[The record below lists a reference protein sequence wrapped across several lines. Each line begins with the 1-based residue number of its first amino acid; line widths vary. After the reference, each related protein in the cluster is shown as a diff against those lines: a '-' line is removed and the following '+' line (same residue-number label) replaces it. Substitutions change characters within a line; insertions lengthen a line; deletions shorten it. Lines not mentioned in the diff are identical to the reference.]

1 LNVLGID
8 PASGQAG
15 LCLVSTETD
24 TVLAHETNV
33 AFKPAKDDI
42 PELTMSRSLDSWEQ
56 RIEALMLKHRIDLV
70 VVEKVSVSWNLD
82 TVRKI
87 AYFEAAAMLAAR
99 RAGVPAIMV
108 QVTSARLHAL
118 GSGKLKK
125 EQCSEMVREMHPE
138 VDWQSDDETDAYV
151 LAKAGP
157 ALLEKKANAKPKTRK
172 RRKKTA

>member
-1 LNVLGID
+1 MNVLGID

-15 LCLVSTETD
+15 LCLVDTATD

-33 AFKPAKDDI
+33 AYKPAKDSL
-42 PELTMSRSLDSWEQ
+42 PELTMSRSLDAWEQ
-56 RIEALMLKHRIDLV
+56 RIEALLLVHRIDLV

-99 RAGVPAIMV
+99 RAGVDAIMV
-108 QVTSARLHAL
+108 QVTSARKEAL

-125 EQCSEMVREMHPE
+125 EECDAIVRANHPE
-138 VDWQSDDETDAYV
+138 ISWASMDETDAYV

-157 ALLEKKANAKPKTRK
+157 MLLAKKRQPKAKT
-172 RRKKTA
+172 RRKKIA